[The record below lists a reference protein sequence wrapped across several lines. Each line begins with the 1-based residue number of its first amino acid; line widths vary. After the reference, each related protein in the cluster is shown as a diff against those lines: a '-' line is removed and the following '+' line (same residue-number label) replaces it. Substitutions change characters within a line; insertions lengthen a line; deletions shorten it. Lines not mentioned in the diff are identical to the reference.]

1 MKKYITV
8 TAVAIGLLWTPGAW
22 AEDLEFLL
30 SNESNSP
37 IVAFHVSPNNSGL
50 WQNDLMEGGILD
62 VGYEVDVLIGDGL
75 ETCVYDIR
83 ADFQDGQSV
92 EDYGLDL
99 CELGS
104 YTFE

>member
-1 MKKYITV
+1 MKIYVKLLAL
-8 TAVAIGLLWTPGAW
+8 AVGLFVSSNGW

-30 SNESNSP
+30 VNESNSSV
-37 IVAFHVSPNNSGL
+37 VAFYVSPSNSGM
-50 WQNDLMEGGILD
+50 WESDLMEGGYLAPN
-62 VGYEVDVLIGDGL
+62 YEIDVLIGDGL
-75 ETCVYDIR
+75 TTCVYDIR
-83 ADFQDGQSV
+83 ADFKDGETV

>member
-1 MKKYITV
+1 MKNCIT
-8 TAVAIGLLWTPGAW
+8 TMAFTFSLLWATNSV

-30 SNESNSP
+30 VNESNSP
-37 IVAFHVSPNNSGL
+37 VVAFYVSPSNSGV
-50 WQNDLMEGGILD
+50 WESDLMEGGFLAPN
-62 VGYEVDVLIGDGL
+62 YEIDVLIGDGL
-75 ETCVYDIR
+75 ATCVYDIR
-83 ADFQDGQSV
+83 ADFKDGETV